1 MQKVPALFKLRYGKD
16 EKVTKRVSSDV
27 VVSAV
32 MRKPSK
38 VCRLLTPIKNC
49 DILYNVVD
57 YDKSGQAKHTF
68 NT

>member
-16 EKVTKRVSSDV
+16 EKVTQRTSSDV
-27 VVSAV
+27 VAV

-38 VCRLLTPIKNC
+38 VCRLLTQKENC
-49 DILYNVVD
+49 DRLYTIVD

>member
-38 VCRLLTPIKNC
+38 VCRLLTQKENC
-49 DILYNVVD
+49 DRLYNTVD

>member
-1 MQKVPALFKLRYGKD
+1 MQKVPALFKVRYGTD
-16 EKVTKRVSSDV
+16 EKVTQRVSSDV
-27 VVSAV
+27 VAV

-38 VCRLLTPIKNC
+38 VCRLLTQTKNC
-49 DILYNVVD
+49 DRLYTIVD

>member
-16 EKVTKRVSSDV
+16 EKVTQRVSSDV
-27 VVSAV
+27 VAIV
-32 MRKPSK
+32 RKPKK
-38 VCRLLTPIKNC
+38 VCRLLTQKENC
-49 DILYNVVD
+49 DRLYTIVD

>member
-1 MQKVPALFKLRYGKD
+1 MQKVPALFKLRYGTD
-16 EKVTKRVSSDV
+16 EKVTQRVSSDV
-27 VVSAV
+27 VAV

-38 VCRLLTPIKNC
+38 VCRLLTQKENC
-49 DILYNVVD
+49 DRLYTIVD

>member
-16 EKVTKRVSSDV
+16 EKVTQRVSSGV
-27 VVSAV
+27 VAV
-32 MRKPSK
+32 MSKPK
-38 VCRLLTPIKNC
+38 QVCRLLTQKENC
-49 DILYNVVD
+49 DRLYTIVD

>member
-1 MQKVPALFKLRYGKD
+1 MQKVPALFKLRYGTD
-16 EKVTKRVSSDV
+16 EKVTQRVSSDV
-27 VVSAV
+27 VAI

-38 VCRLLTPIKNC
+38 VCRLLTQKENC
-49 DILYNVVD
+49 DRLYTIVD

>member
-1 MQKVPALFKLRYGKD
+1 MQKVPALFKLRYGTD
-16 EKVTKRVSSDV
+16 EKVTKRTSSDV
-27 VVSAV
+27 VAV

-38 VCRLLTPIKNC
+38 VCRLLTQKENC
-49 DILYNVVD
+49 DRLYTIVD

>member
-1 MQKVPALFKLRYGKD
+1 MQKVPALFKLRYGTD

-27 VVSAV
+27 VAV

-38 VCRLLTPIKNC
+38 VFRLLTQKENC
-49 DILYNVVD
+49 DRLYTIVD

>member
-16 EKVTKRVSSDV
+16 EKVTQRVGSDIMQV
-27 VVSAV
+27 AV
-32 MRKPSK
+32 MRKPKK
-38 VCRLLTPIKNC
+38 VCRLLTPIENY
-49 DILYNVVD
+49 DRLYTIVD

>member
-16 EKVTKRVSSDV
+16 EKVTQRVSGDV
-27 VVSAV
+27 KVSAV
-32 MRKPSK
+32 MRKSNK
-38 VCRLLTPIKNC
+38 VCRLLTPVENC
-49 DILYNVVD
+49 DRLYTIVD

>member
-16 EKVTKRVSSDV
+16 EKVTQRTSSDV
-27 VVSAV
+27 MVSAV

-38 VCRLLTPIKNC
+38 VCRLLTRTENC
-49 DILYNVVD
+49 DRLYTIVD

>member
-16 EKVTKRVSSDV
+16 EKVTQRISSDV

-32 MRKPSK
+32 MRKPKK
-38 VCRLLTPIKNC
+38 VCRLLTPVENY
-49 DILYNVVD
+49 DRLYTIVD

>member
-16 EKVTKRVSSDV
+16 EKVTKRVSVSDV
-27 VVSAV
+27 VSVTMS
-32 MRKPSK
+32 KPSK
-38 VCRLLTPIKNC
+38 VCRLLTPIENY
-49 DILYNVVD
+49 DRLYTIVD

>member
-1 MQKVPALFKLRYGKD
+1 M
-16 EKVTKRVSSDV
+16 
-27 VVSAV
+27 VSAV

-38 VCRLLTPIKNC
+38 VCRLLTPIENY
-49 DILYNVVD
+49 DRLYTIVD

>member
-1 MQKVPALFKLRYGKD
+1 MQKVPALFKLRYGTD
-16 EKVTKRVSSDV
+16 EKVTQRTGGDV
-27 VVSAV
+27 VAV

-38 VCRLLTPIKNC
+38 VCRLLTPIENY
-49 DILYNVVD
+49 DRLYTIVD